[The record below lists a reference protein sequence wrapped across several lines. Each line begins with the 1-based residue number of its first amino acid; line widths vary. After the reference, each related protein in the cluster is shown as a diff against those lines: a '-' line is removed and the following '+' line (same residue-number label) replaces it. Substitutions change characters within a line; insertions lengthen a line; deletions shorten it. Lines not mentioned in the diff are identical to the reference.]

1 MPRSYFIYLGG
12 YEMSK
17 TLNFNTMKKQ
27 YLTVTLPDEKK
38 TTIMVSTPTKSTMTE
53 LIELG
58 DRLSE
63 LDQVDNLEIIDSLY
77 DFCARLLSVNKARI
91 EINKEYLEDIFDI
104 EDIVVLF
111 KTYTEFVNGVYK
123 TKN

>member
-1 MPRSYFIYLGG
+1 
-12 YEMSK
+12 MSK

-27 YLTVTLPDEKK
+27 YLTITLPDEKK

-63 LDQVDNLEIIDSLY
+63 LQDEDNLEVIDSLY
-77 DFCARLLSVNKARI
+77 DFCARLLSANKARV
-91 EINKEYLEDIFDI
+91 EINKENLEGIFDI
-104 EDIVVLF
+104 KDIIVLF
-111 KTYTEFVNGVYK
+111 KTYTQFVNEVYK
-123 TKN
+123 SKN

>member
-1 MPRSYFIYLGG
+1 
-12 YEMSK
+12 MSK

-27 YLTVTLPDEKK
+27 YLSVTLPDEKK
-38 TTIMVSTPTKSTMTE
+38 TTVMVSTPTKSTMTE

-63 LDQVDNLEIIDSLY
+63 LDHADNLEIIDSLY

-91 EINKEYLEDIFDI
+91 EIDKEYLEDIFDI

-111 KTYTEFVNGVYK
+111 KTYTEFVNEVYK